1 MLITV
6 EELDKVMLPPAIDST
21 SAATAPAEAGTYFR
35 NKTDT
40 IMDMPTLLHLYYND
54 LSVYHMHTLQQ
65 KNFQTVWN

>member
-6 EELDKVMLPPAIDST
+6 EELDKVMLPPAIDGT
-21 SAATAPAEAGTYFR
+21 SAATAPALDGTYFR